1 MNALKE
7 IHGANG
13 QWSSKRVY
21 GAILLIVVIIC
32 VISGSNHPL
41 LEAMLYTGAGLIGL
55 GTSVNIAQA
64 LKVKTQQQ
72 PQQPPTPDEPC
83 G

>member
-1 MNALKE
+1 
-7 IHGANG
+7 
-13 QWSSKRVY
+13 
-21 GAILLIVVIIC
+21 VIIC

-64 LKVKTQQQ
+64 LKVKPQQH
-72 PQQPPTPDEPC
+72 QPPTPDEPC

>member
-1 MNALKE
+1 MNAIKE

-21 GAILLIVVIIC
+21 GALLLIVVIIC
-32 VISGSNHPL
+32 VLFKVEHPL

-72 PQQPPTPDEPC
+72 PPPAPDEPC